1 LTSSSDAG
9 QPRRPGLHSK
19 WRGVVDSLEAI
30 IPIYEKGSSRI
41 SLFSDKAMRE
51 EVASFA
57 VEGEEGRGAL
67 VLDLGAGPGTLSR
80 VVVQAGGVP
89 VLADASRKMLSRAAG
104 FDRVQCVFE
113 FLPFRSGAFG
123 AAVAGFSLRDAQDL
137 ESALTE
143 IKRAIRARGRFAFC
157 DLGKPT
163 SRVKARFVGAYIRV
177 APPLI
182 GFLTGGRSGLRFG
195 SLHDT
200 YKLVLDNRSL
210 GNLLSEYFGAVT
222 VKERQMG
229 GSIVVCCTS

>member
-1 LTSSSDAG
+1 LTGSNDAG
-9 QPRRPGLHSK
+9 GSRRPGLHSK
-19 WRGVVDSLEAI
+19 WKGVVDSLEAI

-57 VEGEEGRGAL
+57 VEGGGGAL

-80 VVVQAGGVP
+80 VVTRAGGEP
-89 VLADASRKMLSRAAG
+89 VLADASRKMLARAPE

-113 FLPFRSGAFG
+113 YLPFRPGTFG
-123 AAVAGFSLRDAQDL
+123 AAVAGFSLRDSQDL
-137 ESALTE
+137 ETALTE
-143 IKRAIRARGRFAFC
+143 IRHAIRGGGRFSFC
-157 DLGKPT
+157 DLGKPA
-163 SRVKARFVGAYIRV
+163 SRVKAAFVGLYILV

-200 YKLVLDNRSL
+200 YKLVLDNKTL
-210 GNLLSEYFGAVT
+210 GRLLSGYFTSVAIA
-222 VKERQMG
+222 ERQMG
-229 GSIVVCCTS
+229 GSIVVRCTA

>member
-1 LTSSSDAG
+1 
-9 QPRRPGLHSK
+9 
-19 WRGVVDSLEAI
+19 VDSLEAI

-41 SLFSDKAMRE
+41 SMFSDKEMRD

-57 VEGEEGRGAL
+57 VGGERGAL

-80 VVVQAGGVP
+80 VVERAGGVP
-89 VLADASRKMLSRAAG
+89 VLADASRKMLANAPE

-113 FLPFRSGAFG
+113 NLPFRTGTFG
-123 AAVAGFSLRDAQDL
+123 AAVAGFSLRDSQDL
-137 ESALTE
+137 QIALTE
-143 IKRAIRARGRFAFC
+143 IRAAMGAGGRFAFC

-163 SRVKARFVGAYIRV
+163 SRVKARLVGAYIRV

-200 YKLVLDNRSL
+200 YRLVLDNESL
-210 GNLLSEYFGAVT
+210 AKVLSSYFRKVAVT
-222 VKERQMG
+222 ERQMG
-229 GSIVVCCTS
+229 GSIVVLCSA

>member
-1 LTSSSDAG
+1 M
-9 QPRRPGLHSK
+9 
-19 WRGVVDSLEAI
+19 DSLEAI

-41 SLFSDKAMRE
+41 SLFSDRAMRE

-57 VEGEEGRGAL
+57 VEGEKGAP

-80 VVVQAGGVP
+80 VVARAGGAP
-89 VLADASRKMLSRAAG
+89 VLADASRKMLAKAAE

-113 FLPFRSGAFG
+113 NLPFRPGAFS
-123 AAVAGFSLRDAQDL
+123 AAVAGFSLRDSKDL
-137 ESALTE
+137 ETALAE
-143 IKRAIRARGRFAFC
+143 IRQAIRPGGRFAFC

-163 SRVKARFVGAYIRV
+163 SKAKASLVGAYIRV

-195 SLHDT
+195 SLRDT

-210 GNLLSEYFGAVT
+210 AKVLSGYFGSVA
-222 VKERQMG
+222 VKERQLG
-229 GSIVVCCTS
+229 GSIVVRCSA

>member
-1 LTSSSDAG
+1 MTGSSEPADST
-9 QPRRPGLHSK
+9 RPGLHAK
-19 WRGVVDSLEAI
+19 WKGVVDSLEAI

-57 VEGEEGRGAL
+57 VGSDKGAL

-80 VVVQAGGVP
+80 VVVRAGGSP
-89 VLADASRKMLSRAAG
+89 VLADASRKMLSRAPE

-113 FLPFRSGAFG
+113 FLPFRPGAFG
-123 AAVAGFSLRDAQDL
+123 SAVAGFSLRDSEDL
-137 ESALTE
+137 ETALTQ
-143 IKRAIRARGRFAFC
+143 IRQVISRAGRFAFC

-163 SRVKARFVGAYIRV
+163 SKAKAALVGAYIRI

-182 GFLTGGRSGLRFG
+182 GFVTGGRKGLRFG

-200 YKLVLDNRSL
+200 YMLVLDNASL
-210 GNLLSEYFGAVT
+210 CRLLANYFGEVGIT
-222 VKERQMG
+222 ERQLG
-229 GSIVVCCTS
+229 GSIVVRCSA

>member
-1 LTSSSDAG
+1 MTGSSSDS
-9 QPRRPGLHSK
+9 QTRPGLHSK
-19 WRGVVDSLEAI
+19 WKGVVDSLEAI

-57 VEGEEGRGAL
+57 VEGEKGAL

-80 VVVQAGGVP
+80 VVARAGGQP
-89 VLADASRKMLSRAAG
+89 VLADASRKMLANAPE

-113 FLPFRSGAFG
+113 HLPFRPGTFR
-123 AAVAGFSLRDAQDL
+123 AAVAGFSLRDSQDL
-137 ESALTE
+137 ETALTQ
-143 IKRAIRARGRFAFC
+143 IRGAIRPEGRFAFC
-157 DLGKPT
+157 DLGKPS
-163 SRVKARFVGAYIRV
+163 SRVKARLVGAYIRV

-182 GFLTGGRSGLRFG
+182 GFITGGRPGLRFG

-200 YKLVLDNRSL
+200 YKLVLDNKSL
-210 GNLLSEYFGAVT
+210 AKLLSGYFASVA

-229 GSIVVCCTS
+229 GSVVVRCTA

>member
-1 LTSSSDAG
+1 MTSSSEASDSG
-9 QPRRPGLHSK
+9 RPGLHSK
-19 WRGVVDSLEAI
+19 WKGVVDSLEAI

-41 SLFSDKAMRE
+41 SLFSDRAMRE

-57 VEGEEGRGAL
+57 VGAEKGGL

-80 VVVQAGGVP
+80 VVARAGGSP
-89 VLADASRKMLSRAAG
+89 VLADASRKMLSRAPE

-113 FLPFRSGAFG
+113 FLPFRPGTFG
-123 AAVAGFSLRDAQDL
+123 SAVAGFSLRDSQDL
-137 ESALTE
+137 ETALTQ
-143 IKRAIRARGRFAFC
+143 IRETIRPGGRFAFC

-163 SRVKARFVGAYIRV
+163 SRVKAAMVGAYIRV

-200 YKLVLDNRSL
+200 YRLVLDNKSL
-210 GNLLSEYFGAVT
+210 CRLLAKYFGDVGIT
-222 VKERQMG
+222 ERQMG
-229 GSIVVCCTS
+229 GAIVVRCTS